1 MPAMNQRSGLSCYL
15 RFMAREIQWDDVSLE
30 RGNASD
36 LMSESEQWVA
46 LGPRTWSVL
55 RQGRRYKVECE
66 EGPDAEGRATVRVNG
81 VRREVRVLDE
91 RTKLLEKMGMS
102 VQGGAATG
110 DVKAPM
116 PGKVLQVLVKP
127 GDAVEEGQ
135 SLLVLEAMK
144 MENVIK
150 SVTSGLINEV
160 PIQEGQA
167 VEKGALLIGFDA

>member
-1 MPAMNQRSGLSCYL
+1 
-15 RFMAREIQWDDVSLE
+15 MAREIQWDDVRVE
-30 RGNASD
+30 RDNTPD
-36 LMSESEQWVA
+36 LTSGKAQWVA

-55 RQGRRYKVECE
+55 REGKRFKVECE
-66 EGPDAEGRATVRVNG
+66 QGPDAEGNAVIRING
-81 VRREVRVLDE
+81 VRRTVRVLDE

-102 VQGGAATG
+102 VQEGAATG

-127 GDAVEEGQ
+127 GDAVQEGQ

-150 SVTSGLINEV
+150 SATSGHVSEV
-160 PIQEGQA
+160 PIHEGQA
-167 VEKGALLIGFDA
+167 VDKGALLVGFEA